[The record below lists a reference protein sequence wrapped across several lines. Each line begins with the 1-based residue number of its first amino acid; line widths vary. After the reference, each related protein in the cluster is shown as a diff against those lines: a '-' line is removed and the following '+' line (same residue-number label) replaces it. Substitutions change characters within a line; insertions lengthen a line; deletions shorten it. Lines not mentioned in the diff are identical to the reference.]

1 MQLSSLLCF
10 ALQTPA
16 ALFSPDSQPH
26 LTQVKESSC
35 VPPPCPMDWKLPQGS
50 VWGNHSVHFTGFSSL
65 RDHILPD
72 VIRDHI
78 HWLMS
83 NVFKTTA
90 LYILV

>member
-1 MQLSSLLCF
+1 MQLSSLLYF

-26 LTQVKESSC
+26 LTQLKESSC
-35 VPPPCPMDWKLPQGS
+35 IPPPCPMDWKPSQGS
-50 VWGNHSVHFTGFSSL
+50 VWGNHGVHFTGFSSL

-78 HWLMS
+78 HGLMS
-83 NVFKTTA
+83 NVFKTIA